1 MNFFLTIKSLFPKHV
16 RSFFKKLIVKIF
28 ANYFIV
34 NEYSYIGDGLATAHN
49 TDFLKDK
56 KFSNAYNKSKIITQA
71 LKNHPG
77 ENIHFRSYIACFCAK
92 YALKIEGDF
101 VECGVGKGMLSRT
114 IVDYLKFE
122 KVKKKFYLI
131 DTFSGIPIKQAAN
144 FKEKRN
150 MEFLNTLN
158 FSGSYSKRI
167 HVIFKKYSNVKIIEG
182 KIPEILKKTNIK
194 KISYLSIDMNN
205 AFAEIE
211 SIKFFFNKITKG
223 GIVLLDD
230 YAYGKSFLL
239 QKIYWDKFAKSKGIE
254 ILTLPTGQGLI
265 IKT

>member
-1 MNFFLTIKSLFPKHV
+1 MNLFSIIKSFVPIKIRFFLK
-16 RSFFKKLIVKIF
+16 RLIIKIF

-56 KFSNAYNKSKIITQA
+56 KFVNAYNKSKTITQA

-77 ENIHFRSYIACFCAK
+77 EDILYRTYIACFCAK
-92 YALKIEGDF
+92 YALKISGDF

-122 KVKKKFYLI
+122 NVKKKFYLI

-144 FKEKRN
+144 IKEKKN

-158 FSGSYSKRI
+158 FSGSYLKHI
-167 HVIFKKYSNVKIIEG
+167 HLIFKKYNNVKIIEG
-182 KIPEILKKTNIK
+182 KIPEILKKSSIK

-205 AFAEIE
+205 AYAEIE
-211 SIKFFFNKITKG
+211 TIKFFYNKITKG

-230 YAYGKSFLL
+230 YAYGKSFIL
-239 QKIYWDKFAKSKGIE
+239 QKIYWDKFAKSKGIQ